1 MYRTHQEFLEQFYDS
16 SFYLYLDDLFYDLIR
31 QDYDSS
37 NLACSVQQKDK
48 MFTFNSNMN
57 DTHLVLIDYK
67 IGEELPVKS
76 TVYDTNTINL
86 TDKDSDYTLV
96 YMLDESMFHRS
107 GFLLVNNTTGKV
119 YNYNISLEV
128 IK

>member
-1 MYRTHQEFLEQFYDS
+1 MSETNKKVWEDEEYRKLHTKENHYN
-16 SFYLYLDDLFYDLIR
+16 YNY
-31 QDYDSS
+31 
-37 NLACSVQQKDK
+37 
-48 MFTFNSNMN
+48 
-57 DTHLVLIDYK
+57 
-67 IGEELPVKS
+67 
-76 TVYDTNTINL
+76 NL

>member
-1 MYRTHQEFLEQFYDS
+1 MIHLSIY
-16 SFYLYLDDLFYDLIR
+16 DLFYDLIR

-67 IGEELPVKS
+67 IGEELPAKS
-76 TVYDTNTINL
+76 TIYDTNTINL